1 MERGDG
7 HEKNAQKAHESE
19 KQPGICTWLCAW
31 TYYCCYWLC
40 RGVLRCVYAIFCC
53 KLNVERRRTGK
64 EQKETPIRDT

>member
-31 TYYCCYWLC
+31 TYYYCYWLC
-40 RGVLRCVYAIFCC
+40 HGVLRCVYAIFCC
-53 KLNVERRRTGK
+53 KLNVDDYYYAK
-64 EQKETPIRDT
+64 KAACCKKSTP